1 MFERKEGEKTVYLDH
16 IATTPVAEEVLSAML
31 PYFREKFGNPT
42 SLHSFGQMAKK
53 AVNRAREQIAELIK
67 AGTPEEIIFT
77 SGGIEANNLAIKGI
91 AAAYRRRGNHIVT
104 TEIEHHSILHPCR
117 TLEREG
123 WEITYLKPDRYGL
136 IDPEAVREAVREDTV
151 LVSIGHSNRE
161 IGTIQNI
168 AQLVRA
174 AKEKNPKV
182 IFHTD
187 AAPTLGHY
195 PVDLQE
201 WGVDCAS
208 FTAHLMYGPK
218 GVGALWTRKG
228 VKVKPLIEGGVQER
242 GVRAGT
248 ENVPGIVGF
257 GAAAELA
264 LRELE
269 DRMKR
274 LSSYRDRLKK
284 AIEENLDYIEFTGH
298 PTQRLPHHLS
308 LIVHFIEGEAMLLR
322 CDLMGIET
330 ASGSACVSMA
340 LKQSH
345 VLSAIGIPKEV
356 SNGSIVF
363 SFGRENTEED
373 VAYVA
378 EEFPKIVKWLRS
390 LSPFNPENWERYV
403 KTRETSG

>member
-1 MFERKEGEKTVYLDH
+1 MFERKKGKRTVYVDH

-42 SLHSFGQMAKK
+42 SLHSFGQIAKK
-53 AVNRAREQIAELIK
+53 AINEAREKIASLIK
-67 AGTPEEIIFT
+67 ANTPEEIIFT

-91 AAAYRRRGNHIVT
+91 STAYRRRGNHIIT
-104 TEIEHHSILHPCR
+104 TAIEHYSILHSCKS
-117 TLEREG
+117 LEKEG
-123 WEITYLKPDRYGL
+123 WEITYLKPDKYGFINPDEL
-136 IDPEAVREAVREDTV
+136 REAIREDTV

-168 AQLVRA
+168 KELVIT

-195 PVDLQE
+195 PVDLKD
-201 WGVDCAS
+201 WGVDAAS

-248 ENVPGIVGF
+248 ENVAGIVGF
-257 GAAAELA
+257 GVAAELTQ
-264 LRELE
+264 RELE
-269 DRMKR
+269 DRIKR
-274 LSSYRDRLKK
+274 LSSYRDKLRKK
-284 AIEENLDYIEFTGH
+284 IEQELDYVEFTGH

-345 VLSAIGIPKEV
+345 VLAAIGVPKEV

-373 VAYVA
+373 VNYIA

-390 LSPFNPENWERYV
+390 LSPFNAENWQKYV
-403 KTRETSG
+403 KSK

>member
-1 MFERKEGEKTVYLDH
+1 MFKTKAGKKVVYVDH
-16 IATTPVAEEVLSAML
+16 IATTPVAEEVVEAMM
-31 PYFREKFGNPT
+31 PYFREIFGNPT
-42 SLHSFGQMAKK
+42 SLHSFGQEAKK
-53 AVNRAREQIAELIK
+53 AVEKAREQVAQLIN
-67 AGTPEEIIFT
+67 ANIPEEIIFT

-91 AAAYRRRGNHIVT
+91 AKAYQRRGKHIVT
-104 TEIEHHSILHPCR
+104 TEIEHHSILHPCK

-123 WEITYLKPDRYGL
+123 WEVTYLKPDKYGL
-136 IDPEAVREAVREDTV
+136 IDPEQVREAVREDTV

-168 AQLVRA
+168 KELVKA

-195 PVDLQE
+195 PVDVQD
-201 WGVDCAS
+201 WGVDAAS

-228 VKVKPLIEGGVQER
+228 VRVKPLIEGGTQER

-264 LRELE
+264 MKELD

-274 LSSYRDRLKK
+274 LSYYRDKLRKGL
-284 AIEENLDYIEFTGH
+284 EEKVDYIEFTGH

-308 LIVHFIEGEAMLLR
+308 IIVHFIEGEAMLLR
-322 CDLMGIET
+322 LDLMGIET
-330 ASGSACVSMA
+330 ASGSACVSLA

-345 VLSAIGIPKEV
+345 VLSAIGVPKEV
-356 SNGSIVF
+356 SNGSVVF

-373 VAYVA
+373 VDYIL
-378 EEFPKIVKWLRS
+378 EEFPKVINWLREV
-390 LSPFNPENWERYV
+390 SPFNPENWEKYV
-403 KTRETSG
+403 KQRG

>member
-1 MFERKEGEKTVYLDH
+1 MFRTKEGKKVVYVDH
-16 IATTPVAEEVLSAML
+16 IATTPVAEEVLEAML

-42 SLHSFGQMAKK
+42 SLHSFGQEAKK
-53 AVNRAREQIAELIK
+53 AVEKAREQVASLIK
-67 AGTPEEIIFT
+67 ANTPEEIIFT
-77 SGGIEANNLAIKGI
+77 SGAIEANNLAIKGI
-91 AAAYRRRGNHIVT
+91 AKAYQRKGRHIVT
-104 TEIEHHSILHPCR
+104 TQIEHHSVLHACK

-123 WEITYLKPDRYGL
+123 WEVTYLKPDKYGF

-168 AQLVRA
+168 KELVQA

-201 WGVDCAS
+201 WGVDAAS

-228 VKVKPLIEGGVQER
+228 VRVKPLIEGGIQER

-264 LRELE
+264 MKELD

-274 LSSYRDRLKK
+274 LSYYRDKLRKGL
-284 AIEENLDYIEFTGH
+284 EEKLDYIEFTGH

-308 LIVHFIEGEAMLLR
+308 IIVHFIEGEAMLLR
-322 CDLMGIET
+322 LDLMGIET
-330 ASGSACVSMA
+330 ASGSACVSLA

-345 VLSAIGIPKEV
+345 VLSAIGVPKEM
-356 SNGSIVF
+356 SNGSVVF

-373 VAYVA
+373 VDYIL
-378 EEFPKIVKWLRS
+378 EEFPKVVNWLRE
-390 LSPFNPENWERYV
+390 LSPFNPENWEQYI
-403 KTRETSG
+403 KTRK

>member
-1 MFERKEGEKTVYLDH
+1 MFRTKAGKKVVYVDH
-16 IATTPVAEEVLSAML
+16 IATTPVAEEVLEAML

-42 SLHSFGQMAKK
+42 SLHSFGQEAKK
-53 AVNRAREQIAELIK
+53 AVEKAREQVAQLIN
-67 AGTPEEIIFT
+67 ANIPEEIIFT

-91 AAAYRRRGNHIVT
+91 AKAYQRRGKHIVT
-104 TEIEHHSILHPCR
+104 TEIEHHSILHPCK

-123 WEITYLKPDRYGL
+123 WEVTYLKPDKYGL
-136 IDPEAVREAVREDTV
+136 IDPEQVREAVREDTV

-168 AQLVRA
+168 KELVKA

-187 AAPTLGHY
+187 AAPSLGHY
-195 PVDLQE
+195 PVDVQD
-201 WGVDCAS
+201 WGVDAAS

-228 VKVKPLIEGGVQER
+228 VKVKPLIEGGTQER

-264 LRELE
+264 MKELD

-274 LSSYRDRLKK
+274 LSHYRDKLRKGL
-284 AIEENLDYIEFTGH
+284 EEKVDYIEFTGH

-308 LIVHFIEGEAMLLR
+308 IIVHFVEGEAMLLR
-322 CDLMGIET
+322 LDLMGIET
-330 ASGSACVSMA
+330 ASGSACVSLA

-345 VLSAIGIPKEV
+345 VLTAIGIPKEV
-356 SNGSIVF
+356 SNGSVVF

-373 VAYVA
+373 VDYIL
-378 EEFPKIVKWLRS
+378 EEFPKVINWLS
-390 LSPFNPENWERYV
+390 EVSPFNPENWEKYV
-403 KTRETSG
+403 KSRG

>member
-1 MFERKEGEKTVYLDH
+1 MFKTKAGKKVVYVDH
-16 IATTPVAEEVLSAML
+16 IATTPVAEEVIEAML
-31 PYFREKFGNPT
+31 PYFRKKFGNPT
-42 SLHSFGQMAKK
+42 SLHSFGQEAKD
-53 AVNRAREQIAELIK
+53 AVEKAREQIAQLIN
-67 AGTPEEIIFT
+67 ANISEEIIFT

-91 AAAYRRRGNHIVT
+91 AKAYQRRGRHIVT
-104 TEIEHHSILHPCR
+104 TQIEHHSILHPCK

-123 WEITYLKPDRYGL
+123 WEVTYLKPDKYGF
-136 IDPEAVREAVREDTV
+136 IDPEQVREAVRKDTV

-168 AQLVRA
+168 KELVKA

-187 AAPTLGHY
+187 AAPSLGHY
-195 PVDLQE
+195 PVDVQD
-201 WGVDCAS
+201 WGVDAAS

-228 VKVKPLIEGGVQER
+228 VKVKPLIEGGTQER

-264 LRELE
+264 MKELE
-269 DRMKR
+269 DRIKR
-274 LSSYRDRLKK
+274 LSYYRDKLRKGL
-284 AIEENLDYIEFTGH
+284 EEKVDYIEFTGH

-308 LIVHFIEGEAMLLR
+308 IIVHFVEGEAMLLR
-322 CDLMGIET
+322 LDLMGIET
-330 ASGSACVSMA
+330 ASGSACVSLA

-345 VLSAIGIPKEV
+345 VLSAVGIPKEI
-356 SNGSIVF
+356 SNGSVVF

-373 VAYVA
+373 VDYIL
-378 EEFPKIVKWLRS
+378 EEFPKVISWLREV
-390 LSPFNPENWERYV
+390 SPFNPENWGKYV
-403 KTRETSG
+403 KSKG

>member
-1 MFERKEGEKTVYLDH
+1 MFKTKVGKKVVYVDH
-16 IATTPVAEEVLSAML
+16 IATTPVAEEVIEAML

-42 SLHSFGQMAKK
+42 SLHSFGQEAKK
-53 AVNRAREQIAELIK
+53 AVEKARQQLAQLIN
-67 AGTPEEIIFT
+67 ANIPEEIIFT

-91 AAAYRRRGNHIVT
+91 AKAYQRRGRHIVT
-104 TEIEHHSILHPCR
+104 TQIEHHSILHPCK

-123 WEITYLKPDRYGL
+123 WEVTYLKPDKYGF
-136 IDPEAVREAVREDTV
+136 IDPEQVREAVREDTV

-168 AQLVRA
+168 KELVKA

-187 AAPTLGHY
+187 AAPSLGHY
-195 PVDLQE
+195 PVDVQD
-201 WGVDCAS
+201 WGVDAAS
-208 FTAHLMYGPK
+208 FTAHFMYGPK

-228 VKVKPLIEGGVQER
+228 VKVRPLIEGGTQER

-264 LRELE
+264 MKELE

-274 LSSYRDRLKK
+274 LSYYRDKLRRGL
-284 AIEENLDYIEFTGH
+284 EEKVDYIEFTGH

-308 LIVHFIEGEAMLLR
+308 IIVHFVEGEAMLLR
-322 CDLMGIET
+322 LDLIGIET
-330 ASGSACVSMA
+330 ASGSACVSLA

-345 VLSAIGIPKEV
+345 VLSAVGIPKEI
-356 SNGSIVF
+356 SNGSVVF

-373 VAYVA
+373 VDYIL
-378 EEFPKIVKWLRS
+378 EEFPKVISWLREV
-390 LSPFNPENWERYV
+390 SPFNPENWEKYV
-403 KTRETSG
+403 KSKG

>member
-1 MFERKEGEKTVYLDH
+1 MFRTKAGKKVVYVDH
-16 IATTPVAEEVLSAML
+16 IATTPVAEEVLEAMM
-31 PYFREKFGNPT
+31 PYFREIFGNPT
-42 SLHSFGQMAKK
+42 SLHSFGQEAKK
-53 AVNRAREQIAELIK
+53 AVERAREQVAQLIN
-67 AGTPEEIIFT
+67 ANIPEEIIFT

-91 AAAYRRRGNHIVT
+91 AKAYQRRGKHIVT
-104 TEIEHHSILHPCR
+104 TQIEHHSILHPCK

-123 WEITYLKPDRYGL
+123 WEVTYLKPDKYGI
-136 IDPEAVREAVREDTV
+136 IDPEQVREAVREDTV

-161 IGTIQNI
+161 VGTIQNI
-168 AQLVRA
+168 KELVKA

-195 PVDLQE
+195 PVDVQD
-201 WGVDCAS
+201 WGVDAAS

-228 VKVKPLIEGGVQER
+228 VRVKPLIEGGTQER

-257 GAAAELA
+257 GAAAELT
-264 LRELE
+264 LKELD

-274 LSSYRDRLKK
+274 LSHYRDKLRKGL
-284 AIEENLDYIEFTGH
+284 EEKVDYIEFTGH

-308 LIVHFIEGEAMLLR
+308 IIVHFIEGEAMLLR
-322 CDLMGIET
+322 LDLMGIET
-330 ASGSACVSMA
+330 ASGSACVSLA

-345 VLSAIGIPKEV
+345 VLSAIGVPKEV
-356 SNGSIVF
+356 SNGSVVF

-373 VAYVA
+373 VDYIL
-378 EEFPKIVKWLRS
+378 EEFPKVI
-390 LSPFNPENWERYV
+390 NW
-403 KTRETSG
+403 